1 MHGVRAMG
9 ARGCRRLRWTGWEG
23 PEGAAGRAEVGAE
36 ERGRVV
42 GSEVPE
48 GCGPSGPGSDWV
60 L

>member
-9 ARGCRRLRWTGWEG
+9 ARGCRRLRWRVREG

-36 ERGRVV
+36 GRVV

-60 L
+60 Q